1 MYQDVPFWV
10 PLFQLKGREAAK
22 EMWLIRQRQ
31 MGTSEPILLDPV
43 FAQLL
48 IPHVTLLPTEPKSQ
62 TWSL

>member
-43 FAQLL
+43 FATASYTTCD
-48 IPHVTLLPTEPKSQ
+48 VAAN
-62 TWSL
+62 